1 MNELIVTLK
10 NHIRSAW
17 RFRWPAIMIAWLV
30 TLVGWGMVFIT
41 PDKYQSMAKV
51 YVDTESVLRPLL
63 QGLAVQTDLD
73 QRLQL
78 MTRTLLNNEN
88 LEKVLRDSDLDLEAT
103 TIEDRQRL
111 IEKLR
116 ETVQVESQRRQNFYT
131 ISYEYKDPYIAKKV
145 VEILLNIF
153 VEAALGDTRMESD
166 TAQKFLQEQIKEY
179 EARLVLAEN
188 RLTEFKRRNVD
199 TMPGQSG
206 GIFSQLQ
213 TAQNELQNVDLQL
226 KEAQIRRDELQRQY
240 KTTASEEEARR
251 RQGEV
256 VLETP
261 TGQRILALETRL
273 DELLLR
279 YTEEHPS
286 VKELKSTI
294 AELKAKEAKQ
304 GVVMSQSPNQGVST
318 ALEELKLAY
327 RQAEVNLTA
336 IRLRQREYQKRI
348 DLLKTKLDV
357 LPKVEAELTRLNRDY
372 EINRTNYQ
380 ELVQRLESARMSEQA
395 DVAGDNVKFRIV
407 EPPKVPLL
415 PVGPKRIL
423 LSVGIL
429 ILGFAAGGGLAFL
442 LSQLKPVY
450 YDPSMLRK
458 DAGVPVLGQ
467 VSRVWTGDLALKRRV
482 EVTGFGVSAA
492 LLVVVFVIILLTYQ
506 LGYREEIVSSL
517 KLLLKTPS

>member
-1 MNELIVTLK
+1 MNELIQALK

-17 RFRWPAIMIAWLV
+17 RFRWSALVVAWLV
-30 TLVGWGMVFIT
+30 ALVGWGMVFVS
-41 PDKYQSMAKV
+41 PDKYQSTAKV
-51 YVDTESVLRPLL
+51 FVDTESVLRPLL

-88 LEKVLRDSDLDLEAT
+88 LEKVLRETDLDLQVNTVE
-103 TIEDRQRL
+103 ERQRL
-111 IEKLR
+111 IEELR
-116 ETVQVESQRRQNFYT
+116 DTVEIQSQRRQNFYS

-145 VEILLNIF
+145 VETLLNIF
-153 VEAALGDTRMESD
+153 VEAALGDTRVESD

-179 EARLVLAEN
+179 EKRLVEAEN

-199 TMPGQSG
+199 TMPGQTG
-206 GIFSQLQ
+206 GIFDQLQ
-213 TAQNELQNVDLQL
+213 GAQQELQNIDLEL

-240 KTTASEEEARR
+240 QRTEAEEEERR

-261 TGQRILALETRL
+261 TGQRILAMETRL

-286 VKELKSTI
+286 VKELRQTI
-294 AELKAKEAKQ
+294 AELKEKEAKV
-304 GVVMSQSPNQGVST
+304 GVVKSQSSTQGIST

-327 RQAEVNLTA
+327 RQSEVNLTA
-336 IRLRQREYQKRI
+336 IRLRMREYSKRVEE
-348 DLLKTKLDV
+348 LKTKLDV

-395 DVAGDNVKFRIV
+395 DQAGDNVKFRIV
-407 EPPKVPLL
+407 EPPQVPLL
-415 PVGPKRIL
+415 PVGPKRL
-423 LSVGIL
+423 LFSAVVL
-429 ILGFAAGGGLAFL
+429 FLALGAGGGLAFL
-442 LSQLKPVY
+442 MSQLKPVY
-450 YDPSMLRK
+450 YEPQILRK
-458 DAGVPVLGQ
+458 ETEIPVLGQ
-467 VSRVWTGDLALKRRV
+467 VSRVWTSEMALKRRMA
-482 EVTGFGVSAA
+482 VTGFGISVA
-492 LLVVVFVIILLTYQ
+492 LLVTVFVAILLTYQ
-506 LGYREEIVSSL
+506 LGYREEIVTNL
-517 KLLLKTPS
+517 KLLLQSTS

>member
-1 MNELIVTLK
+1 
-10 NHIRSAW
+10 
-17 RFRWPAIMIAWLV
+17 
-30 TLVGWGMVFIT
+30 
-41 PDKYQSMAKV
+41 
-51 YVDTESVLRPLL
+51 
-63 QGLAVQTDLD
+63 
-73 QRLQL
+73 
-78 MTRTLLNNEN
+78 
-88 LEKVLRDSDLDLEAT
+88 
-103 TIEDRQRL
+103 
-111 IEKLR
+111 
-116 ETVQVESQRRQNFYT
+116 
-131 ISYEYKDPYIAKKV
+131 
-145 VEILLNIF
+145 
-153 VEAALGDTRMESD
+153 
-166 TAQKFLQEQIKEY
+166 
-179 EARLVLAEN
+179 
-188 RLTEFKRRNVD
+188 
-199 TMPGQSG
+199 
-206 GIFSQLQ
+206 
-213 TAQNELQNVDLQL
+213 
-226 KEAQIRRDELQRQY
+226 
-240 KTTASEEEARR
+240 
-251 RQGEV
+251 
-256 VLETP
+256 
-261 TGQRILALETRL
+261 
-273 DELLLR
+273 
-279 YTEEHPS
+279 
-286 VKELKSTI
+286 
-294 AELKAKEAKQ
+294 
-304 GVVMSQSPNQGVST
+304 VVMSQSPNQGVST

-492 LLVVVFVIILLTYQ
+492 MLVAVFVVILLIYQ